1 MDRSHVQRK
10 LRSDLHSCGA
20 IAFFLVIVWFPT
32 AVLAESKEPMSPCGN
47 HACLAIEFDEDLA
60 LEVQRLVE
68 ILELRLCKKGVRVIV
83 KSPAHSGRDNP
94 SSPNPTSNPCGE
106 AKDDKLGSL
115 WWVTHL
121 RSISPNK
128 ILVAV
133 DHLGADSDDDL
144 IKEVQRA
151 EDRNA
156 TVWTLALIIE
166 EAISPYL
173 ESGSE
178 LVPVGVGLAIIEP
191 PQVAGIKKSDA
202 SKNVK
207 YPTFRC
213 VSLVLAMYYAGA
225 TSDSVDNVLFG
236 PSIGVQGLLGP
247 RFAALFNVSWVGTAK
262 FDHSNGM
269 IKGAVSYVPIE
280 LLFGYVIL
288 RNKIV
293 DLSVFSGFSI
303 GFSIIQTSSQ
313 DLQLQRTDLYFDPW
327 VKARLDATIF
337 AYGPLAIYINLGVVF
352 PIIKD
357 VLKNDDVEVY
367 HQDWIMPEMGI
378 GLQLWM

>member
-1 MDRSHVQRK
+1 MNMRA
-10 LRSDLHSCGA
+10 DLYYCGA
-20 IAFFLVIVWFPT
+20 IAVFLAMLWLPT
-32 AVLAESKEPMSPCGN
+32 VALAESEEPKSPCGN
-47 HACLAIEFDEDLA
+47 GACLAIEFDEDLA
-60 LEVQRLVE
+60 VEVRRLVE
-68 ILELRLCKKGVRVIV
+68 ILELRLCKRGVRVMAR
-83 KSPAHSGRDNP
+83 SPADSEGDIQP
-94 SSPNPTSNPCGE
+94 PQGPTSNPCGDANE
-106 AKDDKLGSL
+106 GELGGS

-121 RSISPNK
+121 RSIPSGK

-151 EDRNA
+151 EDRAA
-156 TVWTLALIIE
+156 TAWTLALIIE

-178 LVPVGVGLAIIEP
+178 LAPVGAGLAIIEP
-191 PQVAGIKKSDA
+191 PQVGGVKKSEE
-202 SKNVK
+202 SKSVK

-213 VSLVLAMYYAGA
+213 VSLVLAMHYAGA
-225 TSDSVDNVLFG
+225 TTDTVDNVLFG
-236 PSIGVQGLLGP
+236 PSLGVQGLFGA
-247 RFAALFNVSWVGTAK
+247 RFATLFNVSWVGTAK
-262 FDHSNGM
+262 FDHNNRA
-269 IKGAVSYVPIE
+269 IKGAVSYVPID

-288 RNKIV
+288 RNKYV
-293 DLSVFSGFSI
+293 DLTVFSGFSI

-313 DLQLQRTDLYFDPW
+313 ELQLQRTDLYFDPW

-357 VLKNDDVEVY
+357 VLKNADVEVY